1 MPGHG
6 LGLRCGIQHLP
17 FYRVIFDQGKTRIP
31 NNGANP
37 KPENHIHAMLK
48 ALLVA
53 YGFSGCLH
61 AQATFKDQQNQF
73 SNVMQARL
81 NRAAVIESLFAEAG
95 IADPPRGLVLVAYK
109 QERVL
114 EVWGRQDSSIAFT
127 LVRVHPFTAYSGTL
141 GPKRRRGD
149 GQIPEG
155 FYLIS
160 QFYPV
165 SPFHL
170 ALLVS
175 YPNASDRILAGG
187 PDLGGDICIHGN
199 RVTIGCIPIGD
210 DGIEEL
216 YTMCVDQRSSG
227 REIPVYIFPCRM
239 DSLAMAELKSLAAD
253 NVKLLAFWENLRQ
266 GYDRFVNSFQKLRY
280 WMDEKG
286 KYIFY

>member
-1 MPGHG
+1 M
-6 LGLRCGIQHLP
+6 LRLSLI
-17 FYRVIFDQGKTRIP
+17 
-31 NNGANP
+31 
-37 KPENHIHAMLK
+37 
-48 ALLVA
+48 
-53 YGFSGCLH
+53 GCILIDCLA

-73 SNVMQARL
+73 PNVMQARL
-81 NRAAVIESLFAEAG
+81 NRAAAIESLYAASG

-114 EVWGRQDSSIAFT
+114 EVWGRRDSSIAYT
-127 LVRVHPFTAYSGTL
+127 LVRIHPFTAYSGTL

-155 FYLIS
+155 FYVIS
-160 QFYPV
+160 RFYPV

-175 YPNASDRILAGG
+175 YPNASDRVLAGG
-187 PDLGGDICIHGN
+187 LDLGGDICIHGN

-210 DGIEEL
+210 AGIEEL

-239 DSLAMAELKSLAAD
+239 DSSAMAELRSLAAD
-253 NVKLLAFWENLRQ
+253 NVELYAFWENLRQ
-266 GYDRFVNSFQKLRY
+266 GYDRFVNSFQRLKY
-280 WMDEKG
+280 WVDEKG
-286 KYIFY
+286 RYVFY